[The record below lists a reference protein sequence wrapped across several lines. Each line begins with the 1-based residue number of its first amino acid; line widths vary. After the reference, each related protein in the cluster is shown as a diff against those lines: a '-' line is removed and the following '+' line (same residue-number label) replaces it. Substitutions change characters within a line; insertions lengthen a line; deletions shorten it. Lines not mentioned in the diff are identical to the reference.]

1 MTVRSIRAVAI
12 DDARTAQGRTL
23 PQLLCDRAR
32 EHSRSNAIV
41 SKRAGVWRRRP
52 WSDVIQQVRLYAR
65 GLSAVGFVRDEV
77 IAIVSENMEEQFL
90 LQMAA
95 LCVGGRVVAA
105 YPDASAEELGYLL
118 DHSQAAMV
126 VGEDQEQIDKILSA
140 RAVAQNIR
148 MVFHID
154 GRGLW
159 NYQATGLNPLAKLL
173 EAGRTFRDDE
183 WLDGEIARG
192 QQGDVAVY
200 CYTSGTTG
208 RPKAAMLSHAFILD
222 NAYRLMASLG
232 VQPGA
237 RYLSYI
243 SPAWA
248 AEQYFGFGLAMLAPM
263 VLHYAEKPETVQKDL
278 REVGPEYLLFTP
290 RQWEML
296 ASSVEAR
303 MMRAGSG
310 VPFSRG
316 AWRLAV
322 PVRPP
327 PPARLSEA
335 CCGHLPTCWYSAVCA
350 TCWGYPRQKV
360 CSAVAPA
367 YRPNCSPASMHS
379 AFHSATCMDQRN

>member
-1 MTVRSIRAVAI
+1 
-12 DDARTAQGRTL
+12 
-23 PQLLCDRAR
+23 
-32 EHSRSNAIV
+32 
-41 SKRAGVWRRRP
+41 
-52 WSDVIQQVRLYAR
+52 
-65 GLSAVGFVRDEV
+65 
-77 IAIVSENMEEQFL
+77 
-90 LQMAA
+90 
-95 LCVGGRVVAA
+95 
-105 YPDASAEELGYLL
+105 
-118 DHSQAAMV
+118 MV

-173 EAGRTFRDDE
+173 EAGRAFRDDE